1 MKTKYATFQ
10 ALTKDSRNL
19 ATLKTGKPVVITV
32 DGQPVTLIR
41 INQAVNVYQGDKIR
55 KGDKPVKVVNLV
67 PVQAFTPVVK
77 SVHCMDF
84 EKAKRTAKERHDNG
98 TVKPVKTLAEA
109 KAEAKARFKAMITAC
124 ENSVNGI
131 TPAEYDTAVY
141 TLCTAIVQSVLKKYY
156 NVSGSQFVDKLKKD
170 LNINLK
176 DLENIAHLTDS
187 YNIDIARDVI
197 TATDKKGESVENDE
211 NGDDIIKLLKNPLS
225 DALGLVHDCFRIL
238 TELVTEHCKNTPVSL
253 EKPIQITEYNRKVWI
268 LKIDNDNLYKTIDT
282 SIIRECYKG
291 VNRLVTAE
299 KKQAVNNAFN
309 YIEKTID
316 NAQAHGRIYI
326 RKEKGTEINT
336 EWILSQ
342 YDYFTDVVQ
351 VSDKQG
357 NILACRLCGYGPKAI
372 GTALGM
378 SVSTVK
384 EHLRRLQKKTTL
396 LGLDNEK
403 ALTYLYL
410 KGYIT
415 TEDTDTD
422 TAERTPIYTPVA
434 TPVTYNKWDYI
445 PYNIRIKP
453 DLLNDYIK
461 RLKMDEKNGKKAR

>member
-1 MKTKYATFQ
+1 MKTMYTDFQ
-10 ALTKDSRNL
+10 ALTKDNKSL
-19 ATLKTGKPVVITV
+19 ATLKTGKPVVVTV
-32 DGQPVTLIR
+32 DGQPVTLVR
-41 INQAVNVYQGDKIR
+41 INQAVNAYQGDKIC
-55 KGDKPVKVVNLV
+55 KGDKPVKVINLA
-67 PVQAFTPVVK
+67 PIQAFTPVIK
-77 SVHCMDF
+77 SVHSMDF
-84 EKAKRTAKERHDNG
+84 ETAKQTAKARHDNG

-109 KAEAKARFKAMITAC
+109 KAEAKARFKAMVTAY
-124 ENSVNGI
+124 ENAVNGV
-131 TPAEYDTAVY
+131 TPENYDTAVY

-187 YNIDIARDVI
+187 YNIDIARDII

-211 NGDDIIKLLKNPLS
+211 NSDDIIKLLKNPLS
-225 DALGLVHDCFRIL
+225 DALGLVHDCFCIL
-238 TELVTEHCKNTPVSL
+238 TDLVTEHCKNTPVSL

-268 LKIDNDNLYKTIDT
+268 LKLDNDNLYKTVDT

-309 YIEKTID
+309 YIEKTVD
-316 NAQAHGRIYI
+316 DAQAHGRIYI
-326 RKEKGTEINT
+326 RKEKGTEVNT
-336 EWILSQ
+336 EWMLSE
-342 YDYFTDVVQ
+342 YNWFVDAVCP
-351 VSDKQG
+351 SDNQAE
-357 NILACRLCGYGPKAI
+357 ILAYRLCGYGPKAI
-372 GTALGM
+372 ATALNKR
-378 SVSTVK
+378 TEDVK
-384 EHLRRLQKKTTL
+384 KQLKRLQNKTAL

-422 TAERTPIYTPVA
+422 TTEYTPVFTPVA
-434 TPVTYNKWDYI
+434 TPVTYSKWDYV
-445 PYNIRIKP
+445 PYNIRVYWRT
-453 DLLNDYIK
+453 LENA
-461 RLKMDEKNGKKAR
+461 RNNGKKAR